1 MGIHVSKR
9 SLVPAVIMAKSL
21 RSKWKRKMGVIKR
34 VRYGEKEN
42 ARLLNMVENGKI
54 KKAAEDE
61 GVVVRTAD
69 DIKKIKSNFFPLLE
83 DKMET
88 QVAVSDHHPVTLK
101 NKDGNYPKWMSKTKI
116 DKIKKVAKKKKNM
129 KKLGQ
134 KKAKV

>member
-1 MGIHVSKR
+1 MGVS
-9 SLVPAVIMAKSL
+9 AVTMAKSL
-21 RSKWKRKMGVIKR
+21 RSKWKRKMKVIKR

-42 ARLLNMVENGKI
+42 ARLLNMVQNGKI
-54 KKAAEDE
+54 KKTAEE
-61 GVVVRTAD
+61 GVVVKTAE

-88 QVAVSDHHPVTLK
+88 PVAESDHHPTTLK
-101 NKDGNYPKWMSKTKI
+101 NKHGNYPKWMSKTKV

-134 KKAKV
+134 KKSKV